1 MTNPDRKTAPAFKE
15 IEKVEILR
23 AQKNKLKNGVPVYFI
38 NAGTE
43 EVLKIDFIFQAGTY
57 ASIAKSPAGLIST
70 PLLATAVNHLIPE
83 GTLRLSS
90 TEIAENIDYFGAFI
104 QTDCDKD
111 IGTVSLITLNKHL
124 KSTLSLLEE
133 IIKDA
138 VFPEKEMDTYLQN
151 TKQKFIVDSEKVHV
165 VSRRKFNE
173 VIFGKGHPYGKN
185 VELEDFGSLSREEL
199 IKFFKK
205 LYSAGNCQI
214 IVSGKINEGVFS
226 ALDEHFGNWLVEARH
241 VLSPLHGQ
249 NASIQPSSEK
259 KHFIERKGQVQSAI
273 RIGRPLFSKKHHDYP
288 AMKILNVLLGG
299 YFGSRLMTNIRED
312 KGYTYGIGS
321 AVFPL
326 VHEGCF
332 FISTEVGADVT
343 AAAVKEIYY
352 EISQLRDK
360 EVSLEELQKV
370 RNYMLGEFIR
380 SIDGP
385 FALAERLKGLLV
397 FGLDY
402 DYYDNF
408 INTIKNTSPGEIQG
422 LANKYLQKA
431 DLYEVVVGSGKN

>member
-1 MTNPDRKTAPAFKE
+1 MTHTERKTAPAFKE

-23 AQKNKLKNGVPVYFI
+23 AQKNKLKNGVPVYII

-43 EVLKIDFIFQAGTY
+43 EVLKIDFIFRAGTFAAISEN
-57 ASIAKSPAGLIST
+57 ASGISN

-83 GTLRLSS
+83 GTLRHSS
-90 TEIAENIDYFGAFI
+90 SEIAENIDYFGAFI
-104 QTDCDKD
+104 HTDCDKD
-111 IGTVSLITLNKHL
+111 IATVSLITLNKHL
-124 KSTLSLLEE
+124 ESTLPLFEE
-133 IIKDA
+133 IIKEAD
-138 VFPEKEMDTYLQN
+138 FPEKEMNTYLQN

-173 VIFGKGHPYGKN
+173 VIFGKEHPYGKN
-185 VELEDFGSLSREEL
+185 VELEDFGTLS
-199 IKFFKK
+199 IKDLKNYFRKY
-205 LYSAGNCQI
+205 YSPGNCQI
-214 IVSGKINEGVFS
+214 IVSGKITENVFS
-226 ALDEHFGNWLVEARH
+226 VLDGHFGNWAGSVETRH
-241 VLSPLHGQ
+241 APVPINS
-249 NASIQPSSEK
+249 NIDK
-259 KHFIERKGQVQSAI
+259 KHFIERKNQVQSAI
-273 RIGRPLFSKKHHDYP
+273 RIGRPLFSKNHPDYP

-326 VHEGCF
+326 VYEGCF

-343 AAAVKEIYY
+343 PNALKEIYY
-352 EISQLRDK
+352 EIAQLREK
-360 EVSLEELQKV
+360 KVSSDELQKV

-385 FALAERLKGLLV
+385 FALADRLKGLLV
-397 FGLDY
+397 FGLGY

-408 INTIKNTSPGEIQG
+408 IRTIKNTSPLTIQE
-422 LANKYLQKA
+422 LAQKYLQEE
-431 DLYEVVVGSGKN
+431 DLYEVVVGSKN